1 MDPRLSAKFRWIL
14 QNSLSALGWPG
25 VVGLGLLA
33 FCAVVYMS
41 AILPAQHRLAEM
53 KAQTQSLR
61 ALLAKNTAAQKE
73 VVTPEV
79 QLNRFYQFFPAHT
92 ATPDL
97 LEKLYAAAEAA
108 SIVLEQGDYRLAA
121 GKGDKVAH
129 YQVTLPVKGS
139 YPQIRKFIGRIL
151 ADLPASSL
159 DEVSFQRQK
168 IGDMQVESQIKLTLY
183 LGDEGNK
190 EKAEKTEPQTQSAV
204 QAKPASPAVEEERGH
219 IENSGVEHKVRVT
232 PRGMPLKL
240 SLNLKGSK

>member
-1 MDPRLSAKFRWIL
+1 MDHRMNARLRWIL

-33 FCAVVYMS
+33 FCGVVYLS
-41 AILPAQHRLAEM
+41 AIVPAQHRLADM
-53 KAQTQSLR
+53 KAQTLSLR
-61 ALLAKNTAAQKE
+61 ALLAKNNATQKE
-73 VVTPEV
+73 TPTPEV

-97 LEKLYAAAEAA
+97 LEKLYAAAE
-108 SIVLEQGDYRLAA
+108 SSNIVLEQGDYRLAST
-121 GKGDKVAH
+121 KGDKIAH

-183 LGDEGNK
+183 LGEGVVDSQPT
-190 EKAEKTEPQTQSAV
+190 AEQNPQV
-204 QAKPASPAVEEERGH
+204 KPALPVVEEE
-219 IENSGVEHKVRVT
+219 NSNVEHKVRVT
-232 PRGMPLKL
+232 AHGMPLKL